1 MTMILVEG
9 WKEERGV
16 EEKHLMVRRP
26 ETTRLDKNYARQGGQ
41 PLPIG
46 GSLDLVWVLP
56 VNAKTI
62 LSYLNPSK
70 NNNLLLRW
78 AQNIPI
84 RNHINR
90 NVVRIFLC
98 IVLNFIAFL
107 ACTSDCSKLLLFA
120 GHLPI
125 SRRRQHLATRLTK
138 LPICENNPSPFCYQP
153 PPRSLLLSPGFSI
166 CSSDLKD
173 TS

>member
-1 MTMILVEG
+1 MDSIKICVFNTCDRQPPPQSSTCKKVEE
-9 WKEERGV
+9 KEPEKEEKEQEEERGV

-78 AQNIPI
+78 AT

-138 LPICENNPSPFCYQP
+138 LPICDFVI
-153 PPRSLLLSPGFSI
+153 L
-166 CSSDLKD
+166 
-173 TS
+173 

>member
-1 MTMILVEG
+1 MVEKEEKEEKEQEEEKEE
-9 WKEERGV
+9 KEERGV

-70 NNNLLLRW
+70 NNNLLLRC
-78 AQNIPI
+78 AAKHSNKK
-84 RNHINR
+84 
-90 NVVRIFLC
+90 
-98 IVLNFIAFL
+98 
-107 ACTSDCSKLLLFA
+107 S
-120 GHLPI
+120 
-125 SRRRQHLATRLTK
+125 
-138 LPICENNPSPFCYQP
+138 Y
-153 PPRSLLLSPGFSI
+153 
-166 CSSDLKD
+166 
-173 TS
+173 

>member
-1 MTMILVEG
+1 MVEKKEKEEKEQEKEE
-9 WKEERGV
+9 KEERGV

-78 AQNIPI
+78 AQNIQI

-90 NVVRIFLC
+90 NVMRRFLC
-98 IVLNFIAFL
+98 RSI
-107 ACTSDCSKLLLFA
+107 
-120 GHLPI
+120 
-125 SRRRQHLATRLTK
+125 
-138 LPICENNPSPFCYQP
+138 
-153 PPRSLLLSPGFSI
+153 SLLGVL
-166 CSSDLKD
+166 
-173 TS
+173 